1 MNISEINQR
10 NLSLLDVNQL
20 KAFLDI
26 FKGVSNPKAKVVIK
40 DLSRELGTRK
50 TEAVEE
56 ASVKDIIKAV
66 KGAAKKIGGIIDKV
80 FDDKGFQD
88 AYAKYVDNPK
98 DKNRLKKIQDY
109 TNGMLDDMS
118 EESDLEE
125 AVKFWTVTITKK
137 AGKLFKGQTVDVKA
151 RNSAEAIKKGIKQM
165 KGNPMTVPSGS
176 VDAVLGE
183 ATDLEENIGVKDG
196 RRVVVKALTKPAALR
211 LKKKLRNKFSSWD
224 TSIDKDGLS
233 MIVPNEKPIVR
244 YLQKQP
250 EVDTIG
256 ESTDLEEAALPFKE
270 LEKAWIRTKGNDKK
284 REKLIKK
291 HKLKPLIS
299 NVRQG
304 AIKLGPMNNLKMK
317 DGNHTMAGLD
327 AEGEL
332 IFISNNPTRIHYP
345 SNTKDRPKGAEMKED
360 TMVHQR
366 LVRVVE
372 VALGERPEN
381 TNEFIKGSNI
391 DLTMTPSSIQKSY
404 KQFNIKK

>member
-40 DLSRELGTRK
+40 DLTRELGTRK
-50 TEAVEE
+50 MEAVEE

-66 KGAAKKIGGIIDKV
+66 KASAKKIGGIIDKV

-109 TNGMLDDMS
+109 TNGMLGDMD

-183 ATDLEENIGVKDG
+183 ATDLEE
-196 RRVVVKALTKPAALR
+196 
-211 LKKKLRNKFSSWD
+211 
-224 TSIDKDGLS
+224 
-233 MIVPNEKPIVR
+233 
-244 YLQKQP
+244 
-250 EVDTIG
+250 
-256 ESTDLEEAALPFKE
+256 AALPFKE

-284 REKLIKK
+284 RAKLIKK

-304 AIKLGPMNNLKMK
+304 SIKLGPMNDLKMK

-332 IFISNNPTRIHYP
+332 IFISNNPVRIHYP
-345 SNTKDRPKGAEMKED
+345 SNTKDRPKGTEMKEN
-360 TMVHQR
+360 TLQHQR

-381 TNEFIKGSNI
+381 TNDFIKESNI
-391 DLTMTPSSIQKSY
+391 DLTMTPSSIQKAY
-404 KQFNIKK
+404 KEFNIKK

>member
-125 AVKFWTVTITKK
+125 AAKFWTVTITKK

-381 TNEFIKGSNI
+381 TNEFIKESNI

>member
-224 TSIDKDGLS
+224 TTIDKDGLS

-381 TNEFIKGSNI
+381 TNEFIKESNI